1 VHDMPGRNALPL
13 QAVETPSADSWGYR
27 LGGSLNYQGILG
39 GISLVPRF
47 LFTHDLRGT
56 TPAPV
61 STFVEERKSFTA
73 GLGLNY
79 INRWTGNLSYTSFF
93 GAGDRNLLNDRD
105 LLRLRISY
113 TF

>member
-1 VHDMPGRNALPL
+1 M
-13 QAVETPSADSWGYR
+13 TPT
-27 LGGSLNYQGILG
+27 
-39 GISLVPRF
+39 V
-47 LFTHDLRGT
+47 LFTQDVRGT

-61 STFVEERKSFTA
+61 STFVEQRKSFTA
-73 GLGLNY
+73 ALGLGY

-93 GAGDRNLLNDRD
+93 GAGDRNLVNDRD